1 MTIQKSRFSSEAAP
15 HPAGRQDEAGGAGM
29 MDSIHR
35 TASAFRR
42 LPIFAIGLS
51 DSVRHGTIPPVATLS
66 KWRHGWRIKHPQAVT
81 HVGKSVSLSPI
92 SGTLPGIY
100 PVLGA
105 WVGSQRKRPHCACL
119 REHCFAATRS
129 ALRQLHVGITQMIFT
144 FLIQRSRA
152 CRVADLPHIRT
163 ITAVADTE
171 AQARIALAGLPL
183 VFLSRTPTGRAA
195 A

>member
-1 MTIQKSRFSSEAAP
+1 
-15 HPAGRQDEAGGAGM
+15 M

-35 TASAFRR
+35 TASTFRR
-42 LPIFAIGLS
+42 LPNSAIGLS

-81 HVGKSVSLSPI
+81 KPRTIRTSSPI

-100 PVLGA
+100 PILGA
-105 WVGSQRKRPHCACL
+105 WVGSQRKRPHCAFL
-119 REHCFAATRS
+119 GL
-129 ALRQLHVGITQMIFT
+129 ALLCGYPIRLGLSKPRIHTMIFT

-183 VFLSRTPTGRAA
+183 VFLSRTPSKGVAA
-195 A
+195 